1 MKRKHTTRQ
10 HCAAALLGLA
20 ALLALAGCA
29 APPPEAS
36 SPWVTVDPGVEV
48 HGALDV
54 PFADMQEEPEKYAGA
69 VFEDRFKFY
78 RIYHDKQDADPAL
91 RGQVILGE
99 THFTARPVGQPLNL
113 IQVVI
118 TPAQEAWIR
127 AHGIE
132 RQDAIRLRVRFKG
145 LAPGSALAF
154 ELLEVVE
161 PAANGGES

>member
-1 MKRKHTTRQ
+1 MKKARTAMLTRT
-10 HCAAALLGLA
+10 LTPLGFA
-20 ALLALAGCA
+20 ALLAISGCA
-29 APPPEAS
+29 SHPGPT
-36 SPWVTVDPGVEV
+36 SPWVKVDA
-48 HGALDV
+48 GAEIHDSLDV
-54 PFADMQEEPEKYAGA
+54 PFAELQEEPEKYVGT

-99 THFTARPVGQPLNL
+99 THFTARPVAQPLNI

-127 AHGIE
+127 DHGIE

-154 ELLEVVE
+154 DLLEVVE
-161 PAANGGES
+161 PAANGGKS

>member
-1 MKRKHTTRQ
+1 MGQRCTV
-10 HCAAALLGLA
+10 ALLGLA
-20 ALLALAGCA
+20 ALLAFGGCA
-29 APPPEAS
+29 APVGTT
-36 SPWVTVDPGVEV
+36 SPWLKVGPGVEV
-48 HGALDV
+48 HGSLDV
-54 PFADMQEEPEKYAGA
+54 PFAELQEEPEKYVGV

-78 RIYHDKQDADPAL
+78 RIYHDRQDADPAL

-99 THFTARPVGQPLNL
+99 THFTARPVAQPLNM

-118 TPAQEAWIR
+118 TPAQEAWLLE
-127 AHGIE
+127 HGIE

-161 PAANGGES
+161 PAADGGKS

>member
-1 MKRKHTTRQ
+1 LTFTVG
-10 HCAAALLGLA
+10 LLGVA
-20 ALLALAGCA
+20 ALLAMAGCA
-29 APPPEAS
+29 MPPESS
-36 SPWVTVDPGVEV
+36 SPWVTLEAGVEI
-48 HGALDV
+48 HDALDV
-54 PFADMQEEPEKYAGA
+54 PFAELQEEPEKYIGE

-99 THFTARPVGQPLNL
+99 THFTARPVTQPLNM

-127 AHGIE
+127 EHGIE

-161 PAANGGES
+161 PAANGSES

>member
-1 MKRKHTTRQ
+1 M
-10 HCAAALLGLA
+10 AALLGLA
-20 ALLALAGCA
+20 ALLAMAGCA
-29 APPPEAS
+29 APPAAS
-36 SPWVTVDPGVEV
+36 SPWVKAGPGVEI
-48 HGALDV
+48 HGSLDV
-54 PFADMQEEPEKYAGA
+54 PFAELQHEPEKYVGA

-78 RIYHDKQDADPAL
+78 RIYHDKQDADPAQ

-99 THFTARPVGQPLNL
+99 THFTARPVAQPLNL

-127 AHGIE
+127 EHGIE

-161 PAANGGES
+161 PAANGPKS